1 MNIFSLI
8 YKFLGYLGLNCK
20 SGSILFIGLD
30 NAGKTSLLN
39 LLKNKCHSGCAIPTQ
54 HPNSQEVMI
63 DNIQF
68 TVFDLG
74 GNVQGIF

>member
-8 YKFLGYLGLNCK
+8 YKFLDYLGFNCK

-39 LLKNKCHSGCAIPTQ
+39 LLKNKCIIIQ
-54 HPNSQEVMI
+54 VMQFRPNI
-63 DNIQF
+63 
-68 TVFDLG
+68 L
-74 GNVQGIF
+74 IFKK

>member
-1 MNIFSLI
+1 MYIFSLI
-8 YKFLGYLGLNCK
+8 YKFLGYLGFNCK

>member
-1 MNIFSLI
+1 MYN
-8 YKFLGYLGLNCK
+8 
-20 SGSILFIGLD
+20 
-30 NAGKTSLLN
+30 
-39 LLKNKCHSGCAIPTQ
+39 HSGYAIPTQ

>member
-8 YKFLGYLGLNCK
+8 YKLLSFIGFNNK
-20 SGSILFIGLD
+20 SGNILFIGLD

-54 HPNSQEVMI
+54 HPNSQELMI
-63 DNIQF
+63 DNIRF

-74 GNVQGIF
+74 GHVQGIF

>member
-30 NAGKTSLLN
+30 NAGKTSLVN

-54 HPNSQEVMI
+54 HLQK
-63 DNIQF
+63 
-68 TVFDLG
+68 
-74 GNVQGIF
+74 